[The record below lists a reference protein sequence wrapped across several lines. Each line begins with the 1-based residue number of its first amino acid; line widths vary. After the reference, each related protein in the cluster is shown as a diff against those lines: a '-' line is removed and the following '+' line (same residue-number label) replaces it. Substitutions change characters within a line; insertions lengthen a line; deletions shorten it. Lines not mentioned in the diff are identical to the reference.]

1 LNYQYRLT
9 NRLSITLPL
18 IFGIA
23 LLTLGG
29 CASTKDLATLCSVS
43 NLQLSADKETS
54 RMEREARKALK
65 NLKKSAETWD
75 GSTTPTRRDVVM
87 LNQTIEDFKV
97 QLAGGRGLYNL
108 KKLSSKCQNSNIVI
122 DELSKLFSRQ
132 NLPIEQIKAIKSL
145 PVYNFIK
152 TSSPEHWRT
161 IQIQIDVPL
170 PRMENF

>member
-1 LNYQYRLT
+1 
-9 NRLSITLPL
+9 
-18 IFGIA
+18 
-23 LLTLGG
+23 
-29 CASTKDLATLCSVS
+29 
-43 NLQLSADKETS
+43 
-54 RMEREARKALK
+54 
-65 NLKKSAETWD
+65 
-75 GSTTPTRRDVVM
+75 M